1 MLEEE
6 GQCAHRYKV
15 EGQVVDLENKNPVR
29 AVGGDAADDWEGRME
44 GSQAGSFGLLSRLFQ
59 TSQTW
64 KCYKHCQI
72 LKKHNYEGSC
82 THEQK

>member
-1 MLEEE
+1 M
-6 GQCAHRYKV
+6 
-15 EGQVVDLENKNPVR
+15 VDLENKNPVR

-64 KCYKHCQI
+64 K
-72 LKKHNYEGSC
+72 
-82 THEQK
+82 